1 MRNAINIL
9 APVIIGNRIE
19 YKYEVTG
26 EWKEAF
32 NLEESFFIEYSRDIS
47 CISQSTAIVPF
58 ICNIL
63 PIAWVYDAEIH
74 AERCDK
80 AFYESISEF
89 KKGYFDMYPH
99 MDFKGSFNVDI
110 LEKNSYNGEGTAAF
124 FSGGVD
130 AFNTL
135 VKHSEEKPLLMT
147 IWGADVKLN
156 DTEGWS
162 NIEKHLKSTAEKFG
176 VEYITIKSKFRSFTK
191 ESVLSAKVREIS
203 GDNWWHGFQ
212 HGIGVIG
219 HAAPVCSAMNKK
231 IVYFASTFTAS
242 EKGKITCASSPAID
256 NFVKFGST
264 HVVHDGYEF
273 DRQDK
278 VHNIT
283 EFAER
288 TGINIP
294 LRVCWRSTGGKNCC
308 KCEKC
313 WRTILEIIAEG
324 KNAQDYDFK
333 YTQSDL
339 KNFHKL
345 FYDKRNIPSHV
356 INVYYSK
363 TQQIMRKN
371 LKCSDLP
378 KELQWF
384 YNTDVYKLCNH
395 PFRQGFNKCL
405 EKAKRVIRKFVK

>member
-313 WRTILEIIAEG
+313 WSTILEIIAEG

-405 EKAKRVIRKFVK
+405 AKAKRVIRKFVK

>member
-1 MRNAINIL
+1 
-9 APVIIGNRIE
+9 
-19 YKYEVTG
+19 
-26 EWKEAF
+26 
-32 NLEESFFIEYSRDIS
+32 
-47 CISQSTAIVPF
+47 
-58 ICNIL
+58 
-63 PIAWVYDAEIH
+63 
-74 AERCDK
+74 
-80 AFYESISEF
+80 
-89 KKGYFDMYPH
+89 
-99 MDFKGSFNVDI
+99 
-110 LEKNSYNGEGTAAF
+110 
-124 FSGGVD
+124 
-130 AFNTL
+130 
-135 VKHSEEKPLLMT
+135 
-147 IWGADVKLN
+147 
-156 DTEGWS
+156 
-162 NIEKHLKSTAEKFG
+162 
-176 VEYITIKSKFRSFTK
+176 
-191 ESVLSAKVREIS
+191 
-203 GDNWWHGFQ
+203 
-212 HGIGVIG
+212 
-219 HAAPVCSAMNKK
+219 MNKK

-405 EKAKRVIRKFVK
+405 AKAKRVIRKFVK

>member
-1 MRNAINIL
+1 MRNAINIS

-32 NLEESFFIEYSRDIS
+32 NLKESFFIEYSRDIS
-47 CISQSTAIVPF
+47 GISQSTAIVPF

-110 LEKNSYNGEGTAAF
+110 LEENSYDGEGTAAF

-135 VKHSEEKPLLMT
+135 VKHSEEKTLLMT

-231 IVYFASTFTAS
+231 VVYFASTFTAS

-264 HVVHDGYEF
+264 HVVHDGYEV

-405 EKAKRVIRKFVK
+405 AKAKRVIRKFVK

>member
-74 AERCDK
+74 AERCGK

-405 EKAKRVIRKFVK
+405 AKAKRVIRKFVK

>member
-1 MRNAINIL
+1 MRNAINVF
-9 APVIIGNRIE
+9 APVIKGNRIE

-47 CISQSTAIVPF
+47 GISQGTAIVPF

-80 AFYESISEF
+80 AFYESIAEF
-89 KKGYFDMYPH
+89 KKGYINMYPKI
-99 MDFKGSFNVDI
+99 DFKGSFQVDV
-110 LEKNSYNGEGTAAF
+110 LEENCYNDGGAAAF

-135 VKHSEEKPLLMT
+135 VNHCDEKPLLMT

-156 DTEGWS
+156 DTAGWK
-162 NIEKHLKSTAEKFG
+162 NVEKHLQSTAEKFG
-176 VEYITIKSKFRSFTK
+176 VEFVTIKSKFRSFIK
-191 ESVLSAKVREIS
+191 EPVLSAKVIDLS

-212 HGIGVIG
+212 HSIGVIG
-219 HAAPVCSAMNKK
+219 HAAPVCSSMNKNV
-231 IVYFASTFTAS
+231 VYFASTFTAS
-242 EKGKITCASSPAID
+242 EKGKITCASTPDID

-371 LKCSDLP
+371 LNCSDLP

-384 YNTDVYKLCNH
+384 YNTDVYKLCHH

-405 EKAKRVIRKFVK
+405 GKAKRVIRKFVK

>member
-345 FYDKRNIPSHV
+345 FYDKRNILSHV

-405 EKAKRVIRKFVK
+405 AKAKRVIRKFVK

>member
-1 MRNAINIL
+1 MRNTINVF

-19 YKYEVTG
+19 YKYEVMG

-47 CISQSTAIVPF
+47 GISQSTAIVPF

-99 MDFKGSFNVDI
+99 MDFKGNFQSDI
-110 LEKNSYNGEGTAAF
+110 LEENCYNDGGAAAF

-135 VKHSEEKPLLMT
+135 VNHCDEKPLLMT

-156 DTEGWS
+156 DTAGWK
-162 NIEKHLKSTAEKFG
+162 NVENHLKFTAEKFG
-176 VEYITIKSKFRSFTK
+176 IQFITIKSNFRQFIK
-191 ESVLSAKVREIS
+191 ESVLSTKVRGIS

-212 HGIGVIG
+212 HGIGIIG
-219 HAAPVCSAMNKK
+219 HAAPVCSAMKK
-231 IVYFASTFTAS
+231 STVYFASSFTVA
-242 EKGKITCASSPAID
+242 EKGKITCASDPTID
-256 NFVKFGST
+256 NFVKFGCT
-264 HVVHDGYEF
+264 HIVHDGYEF

-283 EFAER
+283 EFSER

-294 LRVCWRSTGGKNCC
+294 LRVCWQSTGGRNCC
-308 KCEKC
+308 QCEKC

-324 KNAQDYDFK
+324 KNAQDFDFK

-345 FYDKRNIPSHV
+345 YYDKKNIPDYRRDS
-356 INVYYSK
+356 VYAE
-363 TQQIMRKN
+363 TQKLMRKN
-371 LKCSDLP
+371 LNCSDLP

-384 YNTDVYKLCNH
+384 YKTDIKKLGHH